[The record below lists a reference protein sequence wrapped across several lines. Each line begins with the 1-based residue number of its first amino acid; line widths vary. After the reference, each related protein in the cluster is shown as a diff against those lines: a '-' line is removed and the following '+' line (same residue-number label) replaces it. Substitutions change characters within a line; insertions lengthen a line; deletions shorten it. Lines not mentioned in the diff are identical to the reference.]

1 MKIYFS
7 SGDKSIKN
15 RVETRANFKFNVLHL
30 YQLMKH
36 ELQSII
42 SGENKIGDGAIIQT
56 AACYLKAG
64 APAGGAVKGTKQYKA
79 QETEILKRF
88 IDRNKL

>member
-1 MKIYFS
+1 
-7 SGDKSIKN
+7 
-15 RVETRANFKFNVLHL
+15 
-30 YQLMKH
+30 MKH

-64 APAGGAVKGTKQYKA
+64 TPAGGVVKVTKQYKA
-79 QETEILKRF
+79 QETKFWKNLLIET
-88 IDRNKL
+88 NC